1 MTQRQNFTSGGA
13 WEVNFGYSRA
23 VRIGNHI
30 AVSGT
35 TAGGAD
41 GEAASDD
48 AYEQTKVILNKI
60 IAVLAE
66 AGGRPQ
72 DIVRT
77 RAFVTNIE
85 DLEAVGRAH
94 GEVFAEICPCA
105 TMVEI
110 TRLVSPDLLVEIE
123 ADAILSDNAA

>member
-1 MTQRQNFTSGGA
+1 MTQRQNISSGGP

-30 AVSGT
+30 SVSGT

-41 GEAASDD
+41 GKSASAD
-48 AYEQTKVILNKI
+48 AYEQTKVILDKI
-60 IAVLAE
+60 IAVLAK
-66 AGGRPQ
+66 AGAGPQ

-77 RAFVTNIE
+77 RVFVTNME

-94 GEVFAEICPCA
+94 GEVFAEIRPCA
-105 TMVEI
+105 TMVEV
-110 TRLVSPDLLVEIE
+110 TRLVAPDLLVEIE
-123 ADAILSDNAA
+123 ADAILSDDAA